1 MALRIFSPQVS
12 GEAIWGFS
20 GGNVK
25 IFFIASSFDTRY
37 RVFEQGAYGMTSNG
51 VSHLPR
57 SESIRYG
64 MKGMS
69 T

>member
-1 MALRIFSPQVS
+1 MALRIFSPRVS
-12 GEAIWGFS
+12 GEAIWGFW
-20 GGNVK
+20 GGNFK

-37 RVFEQGAYGMTSNG
+37 RVVEQGACGVTSIG